1 MYPGPDTFL
10 QYYIGPYL
18 QARHLKQGR
27 LGIKC
32 NVQFLALIKSTQFA
46 KSKPAKKIQDFLGTS
61 ERGPKPTPSK

>member
-27 LGIKC
+27 LGIQC
-32 NVQFLALIKSTQFA
+32 NVQFKVYTMYITVKFQNINRQIEFLLLQLIE
-46 KSKPAKKIQDFLGTS
+46 KI
-61 ERGPKPTPSK
+61 